1 MARIDDVNNQTS
13 MQSVD
18 VLGRRS
24 AKIGSANLVV
34 EQNGL
39 TVSMQSVDVLGR
51 RGTDG
56 GGGSGGE
63 TFDSTS
69 QTFDSTDVTFDSVSV

>member
-1 MARIDDVNNQTS
+1 MARIDDASNQTS

-56 GGGSGGE
+56 GGGSGE

-69 QTFDSTDVTFDSVSV
+69 QTFDSADVTFDSVSV